1 MRLELHL
8 QEDTA
13 FGILA
18 TQAGLAVPLEAST
31 KPWSI
36 SFFVL
41 RTAHPSPSQDLQSLT
56 WNRRS
61 INVFWSAASH

>member
-41 RTAHPSPSQDLQSLT
+41 RTADPSPS
-56 WNRRS
+56 
-61 INVFWSAASH
+61 